1 MPLERTALL
10 SIRPR
15 FAEALL
21 DGSKTVE
28 IRRRRANIT
37 SGSVCLVYATSPMRA
52 LVGAIRVQHTDT
64 DTSDALWHRWGAQ
77 IGLERDEYD
86 AYLANSSQPCAI
98 VVDAATRFAGPVGLQ
113 ELRRRQH
120 AFVTPQS
127 YRFLRNGELSS
138 LLNGEASQL
147 ERLTAVAAQ
156 TEDVSWLAPIGRGAG
171 EAARAP

>member
-21 DGSKTVE
+21 NGAKTVE
-28 IRRRRANIT
+28 IRRRRAHFA
-37 SGSVCLVYATSPMRA
+37 SGSVCLVYATSPIRA
-52 LVGAIRVQHTDT
+52 LVGAIHVQRTDT
-64 DTSDALWHRWGAQ
+64 GTPEALWQRWGGQ
-77 IGLERDEYD
+77 TGLERDEYD
-86 AYLANSSQPCAI
+86 AYLRDSSQPCAI
-98 VVDAATRFAGPVGLQ
+98 VIGAATRFAGPIGLP

-127 YRFLRNGELSS
+127 YRFLRDGELSS

-147 ERLTAVAAQ
+147 ERLVAA
-156 TEDVSWLAPIGRGAG
+156 
-171 EAARAP
+171 AAQPGVRNAWRA